1 MNRTEFYKRFLLDE
15 CLDEND
21 PAHDLGHIQRVVKT
35 ALELANQE
43 GADEEVVEAAAWLHD
58 CVVLPKNHPE
68 RNNAS
73 LLAAEKAQAFLSD
86 SDFPR
91 EKLQNTIHSIEAH
104 SYSGGITPETL
115 EAKLVQD
122 ADRLDALGAVGIARC
137 FMVAGQLNRLLYQP
151 GDPFCSTREPD
162 DSLWTVDHFYEKL
175 FKLPGLMNTKS
186 AKKEGVKRV
195 EFMKNYLEELRKE
208 IGLGD

>member
-1 MNRTEFYKRFLLDE
+1 MNRTSFYKQFLLDE
-15 CLDEND
+15 CLDGED

-35 ALELANQE
+35 ALELTKEE
-43 GADEEVVEAAAWLHD
+43 GADPEVVEAAAWLHD

-68 RNNAS
+68 RNKAS
-73 LLAAEKAQAFLSD
+73 VLAAEKALGFLSD
-86 SDFPR
+86 SDFPQV
-91 EKLQNTIHSIEAH
+91 KLQNTIHSIEAH
-104 SYSGGITPETL
+104 SYSGDISPETI

-122 ADRLDALGAVGIARC
+122 ADRLDALGAVGVARC

-151 GDPFCSTREPD
+151 DDPFCASREPD
-162 DSLWTVDHFYEKL
+162 ESLWTVDHFYEKL
-175 FKLPGLMNTKS
+175 FKLPGLMNTNS
-186 AKKEGVKRV
+186 AKKEGIKRV